1 MSLYPT
7 LFWGTRAPAF
17 FTCADHEK
25 KETHQMD
32 LLRRKKPAFVDGH
45 RVLFVDAKGPAANA
59 GLVPYLDLITEIAP
73 EGQLVSGGRQTQT
86 RLTLLHSG
94 PLSGPPSANRTTTT
108 RALLLL
114 LAATLSRRRR

>member
-1 MSLYPT
+1 
-7 LFWGTRAPAF
+7 
-17 FTCADHEK
+17 
-25 KETHQMD
+25 MD

-73 EGQLVSGGRQTQT
+73 EGQLVSARGHQINTYSPGS
-86 RLTLLHSG
+86 L
-94 PLSGPPSANRTTTT
+94 GPPSANRTMTT